1 MRKLVVLLAICALA
15 LAACG
20 GQQGGTSSATG
31 SGSTTAASSSGAA
44 GNAANGEK
52 LFNQATIGKANLP
65 GCKTCHSVV
74 KDQKIVGPSLYG
86 IATDGAE
93 TVKEADYKG
102 TAKTAAEWLRESIVN
117 PNVDVPEGFQP
128 NVMPQNFK
136 DNLSEQEIND
146 LVAYLLTLK

>member
-1 MRKLVVLLAICALA
+1 MRKLVVLLAVCALL

-20 GQQGGTSSATG
+20 GQSGTSSS
-31 SGSTTAASSSGAA
+31 SGGGATAAG
-44 GNAANGEK
+44 GDAANGEK

-86 IATDGAE
+86 IATDAAN

-102 TAKTAAEWLRESIVN
+102 TAKTAAEWLHESIVN
-117 PNVDVPEGFQP
+117 PNVDVPEGFAP
-128 NVMPQNFK
+128 NIMPQNFK